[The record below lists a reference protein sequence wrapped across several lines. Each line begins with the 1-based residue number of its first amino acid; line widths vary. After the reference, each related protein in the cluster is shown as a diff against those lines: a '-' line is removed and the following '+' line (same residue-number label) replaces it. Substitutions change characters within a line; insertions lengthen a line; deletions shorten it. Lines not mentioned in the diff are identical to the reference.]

1 MNTRKKEEEDKEED
15 KEDDKEDDKEE
26 EEKEER
32 EDSCNEEDSKSGTLE
47 KIPSINSNRYGEG
60 CRKEC
65 MVGCGEG

>member
-1 MNTRKKEEEDKEED
+1 MNKRKKEEEDKEED
-15 KEDDKEDDKEE
+15 EEEDKEEDKEE
-26 EEKEER
+26 EEK